1 MDALAR
7 IAPGDALAVHMMTQ
21 GENGVD
27 KALGLSRDLANAEGA
42 QGDRELWRA
51 AEGFEEIFLS
61 QMMKQ
66 MRKTVFESEDSLDS
80 SNASKIYRAMSDE
93 QVARAAASRHQFGI
107 ARMIH
112 DSLVGNLSIRQ
123 NAEPPKPSGI

>member
-1 MDALAR
+1 MPPFSVRGFKAGAN
-7 IAPGDALAVHMMTQ
+7 GDSVTKNHTTVWIIPT
-21 GENGVD
+21 G
-27 KALGLSRDLANAEGA
+27 ANVE
-42 QGDRELWRA
+42 REIPL
-51 AEGFEEIFLS
+51 

-93 QVARAAASRHQFGI
+93 HVARAAASRHQFGI

-123 NAEPPKPSGI
+123 NAHSPKPSEI

>member
-7 IAPGDALAVHMMTQ
+7 IASGDALAVQMMANQ
-21 GENGVD
+21 KNGVE
-27 KALGLSRDLANAEGA
+27 KALGLSDDIKNAEGA
-42 QGDRELWRA
+42 EKDAEVWKA
-51 AEGFEEIFLS
+51 AEGFEEIFLL

-93 QVARAAASRHQFGI
+93 QVARAASRRHQFGI

-123 NAEPPKPSGI
+123 NAHSPKPSGI